1 VLAATQKSSFN
12 AQLNCTR
19 GDYAYQDFCQLVCK
33 RGFEF
38 RNPAAGTNLSCEL
51 PLGQED
57 DTDAVVSWKGGAGS
71 GCKRLK
77 CPGEIPRVTAVRHAT
92 IICPPRGDNIMR
104 FDDACDVRCKD
115 LNYKLTGIPTDDG
128 NKGKLTCVM
137 DDSDVLGLDGWP
149 MCTPISCGTT
159 KIMPDGRVVPRSE
172 KLDEATTGP
181 CEGLTSGEK
190 CSVKCAD
197 GFEPLLDG
205 VGDADGNIALTCR
218 EGVLWGPQ
226 YLKFTKVCKVKGD
239 IVAVA
244 PVVRS
249 AVTLTGSVEGSGNFN
264 SLRAWARDKQVQKVL
279 RQVIASTASSED
291 ILFVKADVELDDPQA
306 LRRLKALDELEQN
319 NVVVHQSVKRRL
331 AGRLSY
337 EDMLEDEEGEG
348 EDVFRLRGAEESQER
363 QLSSQGT
370 KVTFVILMQGENAKP
385 ENLDK
390 ALNAA
395 KGQLAEAA
403 NDTSTFLDDL
413 RMELF
418 FNPDI
423 YFPPG
428 LDVMIAEPMISVQIV
443 VEGTATTTPAPTEP
457 PPDYSQRNLAIGLGV
472 GIPVGLLCLFC
483 GWRANKK
490 AKRRAGGK
498 GKPVAKKKAA
508 VAPKPD
514 SPREEKKGEPE
525 KFVPKEI
532 TQKPSEVAGAKGL
545 LDELMKE
552 NTAGL
557 EEGKPSAGP
566 EPAEEPSTTGEPQ
579 EGVYPQPQSP
589 KGQ

>member
-1 VLAATQKSSFN
+1 
-12 AQLNCTR
+12 
-19 GDYAYQDFCQLVCK
+19 
-33 RGFEF
+33 
-38 RNPAAGTNLSCEL
+38 
-51 PLGQED
+51 
-57 DTDAVVSWKGGAGS
+57 
-71 GCKRLK
+71 
-77 CPGEIPRVTAVRHAT
+77 
-92 IICPPRGDNIMR
+92 M
-104 FDDACDVRCKD
+104 
-115 LNYKLTGIPTDDG
+115 
-128 NKGKLTCVM
+128 
-137 DDSDVLGLDGWP
+137 
-149 MCTPISCGTT
+149 
-159 KIMPDGRVVPRSE
+159 
-172 KLDEATTGP
+172 TGP

-205 VGDADGNIALTCR
+205 VGDAEGNIELTCS

-249 AVTLTGSVEGSGNFN
+249 ALTLTGSVEGNGNFN

-337 EDMLEDEEGEG
+337 EDMLEEEEDES

-443 VEGTATTTPAPTEP
+443 VEGTATTTPAPTEAP
-457 PPDYSQRNLAIGLGV
+457 PVDNTPLYVGLGV
-472 GIPVGLLCLFC
+472 GIPVGLQLLFC
-483 GWRANKK
+483 CWRANKSRQRGK
-490 AKRRAGGK
+490 GGGK
-498 GKPVAKKKAA
+498 GKPVAKKKSA

-514 SPREEKKGEPE
+514 SPRPARETEKP
-525 KFVPKEI
+525 FVQKEI
-532 TQKPSEVAGAKGL
+532 QGKPSDQARGL
-545 LDELMKE
+545 LDDLMKS
-552 NTAGL
+552 NQPGV

-566 EPAEEPSTTGEPQ
+566 EPD
-579 EGVYPQPQSP
+579 SP
-589 KGQ
+589 